1 MPKFIINPMF
11 SKKIIIAFC
20 CFFSLALFAQESK
33 IISLNGDWS
42 FKIDPEYQGES
53 LGFEK
58 QNFDASNWEK
68 MEVPGNWNLHNQ
80 YSEYSGDAWY
90 TRTFAVAE
98 NQKDKLFRL
107 VFESVF
113 NDSKVWINGKFIGE
127 NHLGFMPF
135 QFDISKYILN
145 NQENRITVL
154 VNNMFKKGAMWS
166 WGGIRRPVHIEITT
180 PTRIDYQHI
189 TAVPDLKNGTARIDV
204 KIAST
209 NTSATEKA
217 ISYSI
222 YLKKNGKIVAQKT
235 AKATIPANTLEFTT
249 FATFQLEKPNVTL
262 WHYDFPVLYESS
274 VSMNELNKPTQTL
287 SNKFGIRKI
296 EVIGNQILLN
306 GESIRAVG
314 FNVLAEDRVT
324 GTTLPFEK
332 IKADVDM
339 MKSCGVVMTR
349 LAHVTLPEEY
359 LDYLDEKGILIFSE
373 VGLWGKDRWVDP
385 EHPMPKEWLK
395 RIVKKE
401 YNHPSIM
408 GWSIGNEIGSPKNNP
423 KAHEYIKG
431 AIAMA
436 KELDPNRLA
445 VYASNT
451 AQSQADDAGVYGD
464 LLLLNLYG
472 GFSGVDKAWNL
483 HKKPIFVSEFGQTL
497 NSDDPNLGIIN
508 IKKMMDDMRNKE
520 YCLGL
525 SLWTLNDYRSKYN
538 AEPPTAAS
546 WTTPPSQNRTWG
558 IVSTLGKPKRS
569 FVTTQREYAPVKG
582 FSLSDINSDKGSA
595 KLTVMPRTKLDIP
608 ANILRGFKV
617 QWSVLDTNF
626 KAIKSGEKALKTIY
640 PGDSEFSFYIKNS
653 LSKSKGIKVELVDPQ
668 GYVVL
673 DETYPFDVPTQPKI
687 KHTNVAIDGVRFI
700 FDKVAGAD
708 EYAVQYQYKDS
719 IYTTKKT
726 INNFVEI
733 EDKKVKQGENWKY
746 KLIAYNKV
754 GASAPSEEVIFA
766 RNELDFP
773 PIIWDAVRN
782 KTNIFIG
789 FEVLPKDDM
798 YEIEYGF
805 KPLEF
810 NKKLAFKNQGVVRL
824 SNIPEENP
832 VYFRMRIR
840 KQTGFTSEWTHDI
853 KVE

>member
-1 MPKFIINPMF
+1 MH
-11 SKKIIIAFC
+11 SKNIIIAIC
-20 CFFSLALFAQESK
+20 CFFSFALFAQDATK
-33 IISLNGDWS
+33 LSLDGNWS

-58 QNFDASNWEK
+58 QNFDASNWDK
-68 MEVPGNWNLHNQ
+68 MEVPGNWNLHNL

-90 TRTFAVAE
+90 IRTFKVDE

-113 NDSKVWINGKFIGE
+113 NDCKVWVNGKFIGE

-135 QFDISKYILN
+135 QFDISKYIIN

-166 WGGIRRPVHIEITT
+166 WGGIRRPVYIEITN

-189 TAVPDLKNGTARIDV
+189 TALPDLKKGTADV
-204 KIAST
+204 QIKIAAT
-209 NTSATEKA
+209 NSSAAEKA
-217 ISYSI
+217 ISYTLF
-222 YLKKNGKIVAQKT
+222 LKKNGKIIAQKT
-235 AKATIPANTLEFTT
+235 EKATLPANTLEFTT
-249 FATFQLEKPNVTL
+249 STSFVLPKTNVTL

-274 VSMNELNKPTQTL
+274 VVLNDGGQAVQTI

-296 EVIGNQILLN
+296 EVVGNQVLLN

-314 FNVLAEDRVT
+314 FNVLAEDRIT
-324 GTTLPFEK
+324 GTTLPFDK

-349 LAHVTLPEEY
+349 LAHVTLPEAY

-385 EHPMPKEWLK
+385 DHPMPKEWLK

-401 YNHPSIM
+401 YNHPSII

-436 KELDPNRLA
+436 KQLDPNRLA

-472 GFSGVDKAWNL
+472 GFSGVDKAWNF
-483 HKKPIFVSEFGQTL
+483 HKMPIFVSEFGQQL
-497 NSDDPNLGIIN
+497 NSDNPNLGVVN

-520 YCLGL
+520 YVLGL

-538 AEPPTAAS
+538 AEPPTAAT

-558 IVSTLGKPKRS
+558 IVTTMGKPKRS
-569 FVTTQREYAPVKG
+569 FVTTQKEYAPVKG
-582 FSLSDINSDKGSA
+582 IALSEINKDKGTA
-595 KLTVMPRTKLDIP
+595 KITITPRAKLDIP
-608 ANILRGFKV
+608 ANILRGFKI
-617 QWSVLDTNF
+617 QWSVLDANF
-626 KAIKSGEKALKTIY
+626 AASKSGEKVLKTIY
-640 PGDSEFSFYIKNS
+640 PGDVAFSFEIKNNFS
-653 LSKSKGIKVELVDPQ
+653 NSKGMKIEFIDPQ

-673 DETYPFDVPTQPKI
+673 DETYHFEVPNQPKI
-687 KHTNVAIDGVRFI
+687 KHTNIANDGVRFI
-700 FDKVAGAD
+700 FDKVTGAD
-708 EYAVQYQYKDS
+708 EYAVQYKLKDS
-719 IYTTKKT
+719 VFTSKKT
-726 INNFVEI
+726 INPFVEI
-733 EDKKVKQGENWKY
+733 EDKKIKQDINWTY
-746 KLIAYNKV
+746 KLIAYNKA
-754 GASAPSEEVIFA
+754 GASAPSEEVIVS
-766 RNELDFP
+766 RNELDLP

-805 KPLEF
+805 KPLEYT
-810 NKKLAFKNQGVVRL
+810 KKLAFKNQGVVRL
-824 SNIPEENP
+824 SNIPFESP

-840 KQTGFTSEWTHDI
+840 KQTGFTSEWTHEI
-853 KVE
+853 KVQ

>member
-1 MPKFIINPMF
+1 MF
-11 SKKIIIAFC
+11 TKKITVFIC

-33 IISLNGDWS
+33 TISLNGDWS
-42 FKIDPEYQGES
+42 FKIDPEYVGIAS
-53 LGFEK
+53 GFDK
-58 QNFDASNWEK
+58 LDVNTSCWEK

-90 TRTFAVAE
+90 TRTFKVDNSQK
-98 NQKDKLFRL
+98 NQLVRL
-107 VFESVF
+107 VFESVY
-113 NDSKVWINGKFIGE
+113 NDCKVWVNGKLVGE
-127 NHLGFMPF
+127 NHLGYLPF
-135 QFDISKYILN
+135 EFDISKLIDFSN
-145 NQENRITVL
+145 ENRITVL
-154 VNNMFKKGAMWS
+154 VNNMFKKGAMWT
-166 WGGIRRPVHIEITT
+166 WGGIRQPVHLEFTSPI
-180 PTRIDYQHI
+180 RIDYQHI
-189 TAVPDLKNGTARIDV
+189 TAVPDLKKGTAEVKV
-204 KIAST
+204 KIAVT
-209 NTSATEKA
+209 NTTASEKTIA
-217 ISYSI
+217 YTIS
-222 YLKKNGKIVAQKT
+222 LKKNGKIIALKT
-235 AKATIPANTLEFTT
+235 EKATIPANTLEFTT
-249 FATFQLEKPNVTL
+249 FATFQLAKPNVSL

-274 VSMNELNKPTQTL
+274 VSLNDGNQTAQTI

-296 EVIGNQILLN
+296 EVVGNQILLN

-349 LAHVTLPEEY
+349 LAHVTLPEAY

-385 EHPMPKEWLK
+385 DHPMPKEWLK

-401 YNHPSIM
+401 YNHPSII

-436 KELDPNRLA
+436 KQLDPNRLA

-472 GFSGVDKAWNL
+472 GFSGVDKAWNF

-497 NSDDPNLGIIN
+497 NSDDPNLGIVN

-558 IVSTLGKPKRS
+558 IVSTLGKTKRS
-569 FVTTQREYAPVKG
+569 FVTTQKEYAPVKG
-582 FSLSDINSDKGSA
+582 IALSEINATSGTA
-595 KLTVMPRTKLDIP
+595 KVTIIPRAKLDIP
-608 ANILRGFKV
+608 ANVLRGFKI
-617 QWSVLDTNF
+617 QWSVLDANF
-626 KAIKSGEKALKTIY
+626 QPTKSGEKTLKTIY
-640 PGDSEFSFYIKNS
+640 PGEDEFSFGIKNN
-653 LSKSKGIKVELVDPQ
+653 LSKAKGIKIELVDPQ

-673 DETYPFDVPTQPKI
+673 DEMYSFEVPNQPKI

-700 FDKVAGAD
+700 FDPVAGAD
-708 EYAVQYQYKDS
+708 EYAVQYQLKDS
-719 IYTTKKT
+719 IFTSKKT
-726 INNFVEI
+726 INHFVEI

-746 KLIAYNKV
+746 KLLAYNKL
-754 GASAPSEEVIFA
+754 GESKASDEVIVA
-766 RNELDFP
+766 RNELDLP

-805 KPLEF
+805 KPLYYT
-810 NKKLAFKNQGVVRL
+810 KKIAFKNQGVVRL
-824 SNIPEENP
+824 SNIPLETP

-840 KQTGFTSEWTHDI
+840 KQTGFESEWSHEI

>member
-1 MPKFIINPMF
+1 MY
-11 SKKIIIAFC
+11 SKKIIIAVC

-33 IISLNGDWS
+33 IISLNGDWA
-42 FKIDPEYQGES
+42 FKIDPEYQGQT
-53 LGFEK
+53 LGFDK
-58 QNFDASNWEK
+58 KDVDASCWDK

-90 TRTFAVAE
+90 TRTFKMDSSQK
-98 NQKDKLFRL
+98 NQLVRL
-107 VFESVF
+107 VFQSVY
-113 NDSKVWINGKFIGE
+113 NDCKVWVNGKFIGE
-127 NHLGFMPF
+127 NHLGFLPF
-135 QFDISKYILN
+135 EFDISKHIDY

-154 VNNMFKKGAMWS
+154 SNNMFKKGAMWS
-166 WGGIRRPVHIEITT
+166 WGGIRQPVWLEITT
-180 PTRIDYQHI
+180 PVRIDYQHI
-189 TAVPDLKNGTARIDV
+189 TAIPDLTKGTANVQI
-204 KIAST
+204 KIAAS
-209 NTSATEKA
+209 NTTAVEKSV
-217 ISYSI
+217 SYTV
-222 YLKKNGKIVAQKT
+222 YLKKEGKIIAQKT
-235 AKATIPANTLEFTT
+235 EKVTLPANSSEFTT
-249 FATFQLEKPNVTL
+249 SASFQLPKSNVTL
-262 WHYDFPVLYESS
+262 WHYDFPVLYEA
-274 VSMNELNKPTQTL
+274 VIALNNGTQTTQTI

-296 EVIGNQILLN
+296 EVVGNKVLLN

-332 IKADVDM
+332 IKADVDR
-339 MKSCGVVMTR
+339 MKNCGVVMTR
-349 LAHVTLPEEY
+349 LAHVTLPEAY

-385 EHPMPKEWLK
+385 DHPMPKEWLK
-395 RIVKKE
+395 RIIKKE
-401 YNHPSIM
+401 YNHPSII

-423 KAHEYIKG
+423 KAHQYIKG
-431 AIAMA
+431 AIEMA

-451 AQSQADDAGVYGD
+451 AQSQEDDAAVYGD

-472 GFSGVDKAWNL
+472 GFSGVDKAWNF

-497 NSDDPNLGIIN
+497 NSDDPNLGIVN

-520 YCLGL
+520 YVLGL

-558 IVSTLGKPKRS
+558 IVTTLGKPKRS
-569 FVTTQREYAPVKG
+569 FVTTQKEYAPVKG
-582 FSLSDINSDKGSA
+582 IALSEINTEKGTA
-595 KLTVMPRTKLDIP
+595 KITIIPRAKLDIP

-617 QWSVLDTNF
+617 QWNVFDSNF
-626 KAIKSGEKALKTIY
+626 KATKSGEKILKTIY
-640 PGDSEFSFYIKNS
+640 PGDSEFSLTIKNE
-653 LSKSKGIKVELVDPQ
+653 LSKSKGIKIEFVDPQ

-673 DETYPFDVPTQPKI
+673 DEMYYFTVPDQPKI
-687 KHTNVAIDGVRFI
+687 KHINVANDGVRII
-700 FDKVAGAD
+700 FDKVPGAD
-708 EYAVQYQYKDS
+708 EYAVQYQLKDS
-719 IYTTKKT
+719 IYITNKT

-733 EDKKVKQGENWKY
+733 EDKKVKQGVNWTY
-746 KLIAYNKV
+746 KLIAYNTA
-754 GASAPSEEVIFA
+754 GASVPSNEVVVA
-766 RNELDFP
+766 RNELDLP

-805 KPLEF
+805 KPLDYS
-810 NKKLAFKNQGVVRL
+810 KKLAFKNQGVVRL
-824 SNIPEENP
+824 SNIPIETP

-840 KQTGFTSEWTHDI
+840 KQTGFESEWTHEI

>member
-1 MPKFIINPMF
+1 MYP
-11 SKKIIIAFC
+11 KKIIIAIC
-20 CFFSLALFAQESK
+20 CFFNIALFAQETK
-33 IISLNGDWS
+33 TISLNGDWA
-42 FKIDPEYQGES
+42 FKIDPEYQGQT
-53 LGFEK
+53 LGFDK
-58 QNFDASNWEK
+58 KDVDASCWDK
-68 MEVPGNWNLHNQ
+68 MEVPGNWNLHNL

-90 TRTFAVAE
+90 TRTFKME
-98 NQKDKLFRL
+98 SSQKNQLVRL
-107 VFESVF
+107 VFQSVY
-113 NDSKVWINGKFIGE
+113 NDCKVWVNGKLIGE
-127 NHLGFMPF
+127 NHLGFLPF
-135 QFDISKYILN
+135 EFDISKYIDYN
-145 NQENRITVL
+145 HENRITVL

-166 WGGIRRPVHIEITT
+166 WGGIRQPVWLEITT
-180 PTRIDYQHI
+180 PVRIDYQHI
-189 TAVPDLKNGTARIDV
+189 TAIPDLKKGTANVQI
-204 KIAST
+204 KIAAS
-209 NTSATEKA
+209 NTTA
-217 ISYSI
+217 IKKSVSYTI
-222 YLKKNGKIVAQKT
+222 YLKKEGKIVAQKT
-235 AKATIPANTLEFTT
+235 ENATIPANTLEFMISTS
-249 FATFQLEKPNVTL
+249 FVLPKSNVTL

-274 VSMNELNKPTQTL
+274 VSLNDENQTTQTI
-287 SNKFGIRKI
+287 SNRFGIRKI
-296 EVIGNQILLN
+296 EVVGTKILLN

-314 FNVLAEDRVT
+314 FNVLAEDRIT

-349 LAHVTLPEEY
+349 LAHVTLPEAY

-395 RIVKKE
+395 RIIKKE
-401 YNHPSIM
+401 YNHPSVI
-408 GWSIGNEIGSPKNNP
+408 GWSVGNEIGSVNNNP
-423 KAHEYIKG
+423 KNREYIKG
-431 AIAMA
+431 AIEMA

-451 AQSQADDAGVYGD
+451 AQSQQDDAAVHGD
-464 LLLLNLYG
+464 LILLNLYG
-472 GFSGVDKAWNL
+472 GFNGVNKAWDF

-497 NSDDPNLGIIN
+497 NSDDPNLSIIN

-520 YCLGL
+520 YVLGL

-558 IVSTLGKPKRS
+558 IVTTLGKPKRS
-569 FVTTQREYAPVKG
+569 FAATQKEYAPVKG
-582 FSLSDINSDKGSA
+582 IALSEINKEKGTA
-595 KLTVMPRTKLDIP
+595 KFTITPRAKLDIP

-617 QWSVLDTNF
+617 QWSVFDSNF
-626 KAIKSGEKALKTIY
+626 KATKSGEKGLKTIY
-640 PGDSEFSFYIKNS
+640 PGDSEFSLTIKND
-653 LSKSKGIKVELVDPQ
+653 LSKSKGIKIELVDPQ
-668 GYVVL
+668 GYIVL
-673 DETYPFDVPTQPKI
+673 DEMYHFEVPNQPTI
-687 KHTNVAIDGVRFI
+687 KHINVANDGVRFI
-700 FDKVAGAD
+700 FDKVPGAD
-708 EYAVQYQYKDS
+708 EYAVQYQLKDS
-719 IYTTKKT
+719 IYTSKKT
-726 INNFVEI
+726 INTFVEI

-754 GASAPSEEVIFA
+754 GASAPSDEVVVA
-766 RNELDFP
+766 RNELDLP

-805 KPLEF
+805 KPSAYT
-810 NKKLAFKNQGVVRL
+810 KKLAFKNQGVVRL
-824 SNIPEENP
+824 SNIPLETP

-840 KQTGFTSEWTHDI
+840 KQTGFESEWTHEI

>member
-1 MPKFIINPMF
+1 MY
-11 SKKIIIAFC
+11 SKKIIIAIC
-20 CFFSLALFAQESK
+20 CFFSLALFAQDATK
-33 IISLNGDWS
+33 LSLDGNWS

-58 QNFDASNWEK
+58 QNFDASNWDK
-68 MEVPGNWNLHNQ
+68 MEVPGNWNLHNL

-90 TRTFAVAE
+90 TRTFKVDE

-113 NDSKVWINGKFIGE
+113 NDCKVWVNGKFIGE

-166 WGGIRRPVHIEITT
+166 WGGIRRPVHIEVTA

-189 TAVPDLKNGTARIDV
+189 TATPDLKKGTANVEI
-204 KIAST
+204 KIAAT
-209 NTSATEKA
+209 NTSAVEKA
-217 ISYSI
+217 ISYTLF
-222 YLKKNGKIVAQKT
+222 LKKNGKIIAQKT
-235 AKATIPANTLEFTT
+235 EKATLPANTLEFTT
-249 FATFQLEKPNVTL
+249 STSFALPKSNVTL

-274 VSMNELNKPTQTL
+274 VVLNDGGQAVQTI

-296 EVIGNQILLN
+296 EVVGNQVLLN

-314 FNVLAEDRVT
+314 FNVLAEDRIT
-324 GTTLPFEK
+324 GTTLPIER
-332 IKADVDM
+332 IKAEVDM

-349 LAHVTLPEEY
+349 LAHVTLPEAY

-385 EHPMPKEWLK
+385 DHPMPKEWLQ
-395 RIVKKE
+395 RIIKKE
-401 YNHPSIM
+401 YNHPSII
-408 GWSIGNEIGSPKNNP
+408 GWSVGNEIGSPKINP
-423 KAHEYIKG
+423 KTHEYIKG
-431 AIAMA
+431 AIEMA
-436 KELDPNRLA
+436 KKLDPNRLA

-472 GFSGVDKAWNL
+472 GFSGVDKAYNF
-483 HKKPIFVSEFGQTL
+483 HKMPIFVSEFGQTL
-497 NSDDPNLGIIN
+497 NSDDPNLGIVN

-520 YCLGL
+520 YVLGL

-538 AEPPTAAS
+538 SEPPSAAS

-558 IVSTLGKPKRS
+558 VVTTMGKLKRS
-569 FVTTQREYAPVKG
+569 FATTQKEYAPVKG
-582 FSLSDINSDKGSA
+582 IALSDINKETGTA
-595 KLTVMPRTKLDIP
+595 KLTIIPRAKLDIP

-617 QWSVLDTNF
+617 QWSILDANF
-626 KAIKSGEKALKTIY
+626 SATKSGEKVLKTIY
-640 PGDSEFSFYIKNS
+640 PGDSEFSFEIKNK
-653 LSKSKGIKVELVDPQ
+653 LSKSKGIKIEFVDPQ

-673 DETYPFDVPTQPKI
+673 DETYHFTVPDQPKI
-687 KHTNVAIDGVRFI
+687 KHTNIANDGVRFI
-700 FDKVAGAD
+700 FDRVAGAD
-708 EYAVQYQYKDS
+708 EYAVQYQLKDS
-719 IYTTKKT
+719 VYTSKKT

-733 EDKKVKQGENWKY
+733 EDKKVKQDINWTY
-746 KLIAYNKV
+746 KLIAYNKA
-754 GASAPSEEVIFA
+754 GASIASDAVVLA
-766 RNELDFP
+766 KNELDLP

-805 KPLEF
+805 KPLDYT
-810 NKKLAFKNQGVVRL
+810 KKLAFKNQGVVRL
-824 SNIPEENP
+824 SNIPVESP

-840 KQTGFTSEWTHDI
+840 KQTGFTSEWTHEI

>member
-1 MPKFIINPMF
+1 MN
-11 SKKIIIAFC
+11 SKKIIIAIC
-20 CFFSLALFAQESK
+20 CFFSFTLFAQESK
-33 IISLNGDWS
+33 VISLNGDWS

-58 QNFDASNWEK
+58 QNLDATHWDK
-68 MEVPGNWNLHNQ
+68 MEVPGNWNLHNL

-90 TRTFAVAE
+90 TRTFKVDE

-113 NDSKVWINGKFIGE
+113 NDCKVWVNGKFIGE

-135 QFDISKYILN
+135 QFDISKIVDYKK
-145 NQENRITVL
+145 ENRITVL

-166 WGGIRRPVHIEITT
+166 WGGIRRPVQIEITT

-189 TAVPDLKNGTARIDV
+189 TAIPDLKKGTANVEI
-204 KIAST
+204 KIAAT
-209 NTSATEKA
+209 NTTAIEKAISCTVFIKRNGKVIAQKTEKA
-217 ISYSI
+217 I
-222 YLKKNGKIVAQKT
+222 L
-235 AKATIPANTLEFTT
+235 PANSSEFTT
-249 FATFQLEKPNVTL
+249 STSFALPKSNVTL
-262 WHYDFPVLYESS
+262 WHYDFPVLYESTI
-274 VSMNELNKPTQTL
+274 VLNEGNQTI

-296 EVIGNQILLN
+296 EVVGNQVLLN

-314 FNVLAEDRVT
+314 FNVLAEDRIT

-385 EHPMPKEWLK
+385 EHPMPKEWLQ
-395 RIVKKE
+395 RIIKKE
-401 YNHPSIM
+401 YNHPSII
-408 GWSIGNEIGSPKNNP
+408 GWSVGNEIGSPKNNP

-431 AIAMA
+431 AIEMS
-436 KELDPNRLA
+436 KKLDPNRLA

-451 AQSQADDAGVYGD
+451 AQSQADDAGAYGD

-472 GFSGVDKAWNL
+472 GFSGVDKAWNF
-483 HKKPIFVSEFGQTL
+483 HKKPIFVSEFGQQL
-497 NSDDPNLGIIN
+497 NSDDPNLGVVN

-520 YCLGL
+520 YVMGL

-538 AEPPTAAS
+538 AEPPTAAT

-558 IVSTLGKPKRS
+558 VVTTMGKPKRS
-569 FVTTQREYAPVKG
+569 FVTTQKEYAPVKG
-582 FSLSDINSDKGSA
+582 IALSDINKETGTA
-595 KLTVMPRTKLDIP
+595 KFTIIPRAKLDIP
-608 ANILRGFKV
+608 ANVLRGFKV
-617 QWSVLDTNF
+617 QWSVLDSNF
-626 KAIKSGEKALKTIY
+626 KATKSGEKVFKTIY
-640 PGDSEFSFYIKNS
+640 PGDAAISFEIKNN
-653 LSKSKGIKVELVDPQ
+653 LSNSKGIKIEFVDPQ

-673 DETYPFDVPTQPKI
+673 DETYPFEVPNQPKI

-708 EYAVQYQYKDS
+708 EYAVQYHLKDS
-719 IYTTKKT
+719 VYTSKKT
-726 INNFVEI
+726 INDFVEI
-733 EDKKVKQGENWKY
+733 EDKKVKQDVNWTY
-746 KLIAYNKV
+746 KLIAYNKA
-754 GASAPSEEVIFA
+754 GASIASDAVTVA
-766 RNELDFP
+766 RNELDLP
-773 PIIWDAVRN
+773 PVIWDAVRN

-805 KPLEF
+805 KPLEY

-824 SNIPEENP
+824 SNIPLETP

-840 KQTGFTSEWTHDI
+840 KQTGFTSEWTHEI

>member
-1 MPKFIINPMF
+1 MY
-11 SKKIIIAFC
+11 SKKILLAIC
-20 CFFSLALFAQESK
+20 CFFSIALFAQESK

-42 FKIDPEYQGES
+42 FKIDPEYQGQA
-53 LGFEK
+53 LGLEK
-58 QNFDASNWEK
+58 KDIDVSCWDK

-90 TRTFAVAE
+90 TRTFKIDSSQK
-98 NQKDKLFRL
+98 NQLVRL
-107 VFESVF
+107 VFQSVY
-113 NDSKVWINGKFIGE
+113 NDCKVWVNGKLVGE
-127 NHLGFMPF
+127 NHLGYLPF
-135 QFDISKYILN
+135 EFDISKLIDYTN
-145 NQENRITVL
+145 ENRITVL
-154 VNNMFKKGAMWS
+154 VNNLFKKGAMWT
-166 WGGIRRPVHIEITT
+166 WGGIRQPVHLEITS
-180 PTRIDYQHI
+180 PIRIDYQHI
-189 TAVPDLKNGTARIDV
+189 TALPDLKNGTATV
-204 KIAST
+204 KIKLATS
-209 NTSATEKA
+209 NTTATEKA
-217 ISYSI
+217 ISYTVF
-222 YLKKNGKIVAQKT
+222 LKKNGKIIAQK
-235 AKATIPANTLEFTT
+235 KENATIPANTSEFTT
-249 FATFQLEKPNVTL
+249 SSSFQLPKSSVTL
-262 WHYDFPVLYESS
+262 WHYDFPVLYEST
-274 VSMNELNKPTQTL
+274 VSLNDGNQSSQIL

-296 EVIGNQILLN
+296 EVVGTKILLN

-314 FNVLAEDRVT
+314 FNVLAEDRIT

-349 LAHVTLPEEY
+349 LAHVTLPEAY

-385 EHPMPKEWLK
+385 DHPMPKEWLK

-401 YNHPSIM
+401 YNHPSII

-423 KAHEYIKG
+423 KAHQYIKG
-431 AIAMA
+431 AIEMA

-451 AQSQADDAGVYGD
+451 AQSQADDAAVYGD

-472 GFSGVDKAWNL
+472 GFSGVDKAWNF

-497 NSDDPNLGIIN
+497 NSDDPNLGIVN
-508 IKKMMDDMRNKE
+508 IKKMMDDMRNKD
-520 YCLGL
+520 YVLGL

-558 IVSTLGKPKRS
+558 VVTTLGKPKRS
-569 FVTTQREYAPVKG
+569 FVDTQKEYAPVK
-582 FSLSDINSDKGSA
+582 DITISEISKENGTA
-595 KLTVMPRTKLDIP
+595 KITIIPRTKLDIP
-608 ANILRGFKV
+608 ANIVRGFKV
-617 QWSVLDTNF
+617 QWSVLDANF
-626 KAIKSGEKALKTIY
+626 EAIKSGEKVLKTIY
-640 PGDSEFSFYIKNS
+640 PGDVEFSFTIKNN
-653 LSKSKGIKVELVDPQ
+653 LSKSKGIKIELVDPQ

-673 DETYPFDVPTQPKI
+673 NKTQHFVAPDQPVI
-687 KHTNVAIDGVRFI
+687 KHINIANDGVRFI
-700 FDKVAGAD
+700 FEKVPGTE
-708 EYAVQYQYKDS
+708 EYAVQYQLKDS
-719 IYTTKKT
+719 IYTSKKT

-754 GASAPSEEVIFA
+754 GASVPSDEVVVA
-766 RNELDFP
+766 RNELDLP
-773 PIIWDAVRN
+773 PVIWDAIRN

-805 KPLEF
+805 KPLEYT
-810 NKKLAFKNQGVVRL
+810 KKLAFKNQGVVRL
-824 SNIPEENP
+824 SNIPIETP

-840 KQTGFTSEWTHDI
+840 KQTGFESEWTHEI

>member
-1 MPKFIINPMF
+1 MF
-11 SKKIIIAFC
+11 LKKLTLLFC

-33 IISLNGDWS
+33 TISLNGDWS

-58 QNFDASNWEK
+58 QNFDASHWDK
-68 MEVPGNWNLHNQ
+68 MEVPGNWNLHNL

-90 TRTFAVAE
+90 TRTFKVDE

-113 NDSKVWINGKFIGE
+113 NDCKVWVNGKFIGE

-135 QFDISKYILN
+135 QFDISKIIDYKK
-145 NQENRITVL
+145 ENRITVL

-166 WGGIRRPVHIEITT
+166 WGGIRRPVSIEITN

-189 TAVPDLKNGTARIDV
+189 TALPDFKKGTADV
-204 KIAST
+204 QIKIASS
-209 NTSATEKA
+209 NTSSTPKA
-217 ISYSI
+217 ISYTVFI
-222 YLKKNGKIVAQKT
+222 KKNGKIIAQKT
-235 AKATIPANTLEFTT
+235 ENASIPANTLEFTT
-249 FATFQLEKPNVTL
+249 STSFVLPKSNVTL

-274 VSMNELNKPTQTL
+274 VVINDGNKTTQTI

-296 EVIGNQILLN
+296 EVIGNKILLN

-314 FNVLAEDRVT
+314 FNVLAEDRVS

-385 EHPMPKEWLK
+385 EHPMPKEWLQ

-401 YNHPSIM
+401 YNHPSII
-408 GWSIGNEIGSPKNNP
+408 GWSVGNEIGSPKNNP

-431 AIAMA
+431 AIEMA
-436 KELDPNRLA
+436 KQLDPNRLA

-472 GFSGVDKAWNL
+472 GFSGVDKAWNF

-497 NSDDPNLGIIN
+497 NSDDPNLGVVN

-569 FVTTQREYAPVKG
+569 FVTTQKEYAPVKEI
-582 FSLSDINSDKGSA
+582 SLSDINKEKGTA
-595 KLTVMPRTKLDIP
+595 KFTITPRAKLDIP
-608 ANILRGFKV
+608 ANILKGFKV
-617 QWSVLDTNF
+617 QWSVLDANF
-626 KAIKSGEKALKTIY
+626 VVSKSGEKVLKTIN
-640 PGDSEFSFYIKNS
+640 PGDAAFSFDIKNN
-653 LSKSKGIKVELVDPQ
+653 LSNAKGLKIELVDPQ

-673 DETYPFDVPTQPKI
+673 DETYPFEAPSQPKI
-687 KHTNVAIDGVRFI
+687 KHTNVAIDGVRLL

-708 EYAVQYQYKDS
+708 EYAVQYKLKDS
-719 IYTTKKT
+719 VFTSKKT
-726 INNFVEI
+726 INTFVEI

-746 KLIAYNKV
+746 KLIAYNKI
-754 GASAPSEEVIFA
+754 GESIASDEVVVA
-766 RNELDFP
+766 RNELDLP

-805 KPLEF
+805 KPQEYT
-810 NKKLAFKNQGVVRL
+810 KKLAFKNQGVVRL
-824 SNIPEENP
+824 SNIPEGNP
-832 VYFRMRIR
+832 VFFKMRIR
-840 KQTGFTSEWTHDI
+840 KQTGFTSEWTHEI

>member
-1 MPKFIINPMF
+1 MY
-11 SKKIIIAFC
+11 SKKIIIAIC
-20 CFFSLALFAQESK
+20 CFFSFALFAQEAR
-33 IISLNGDWS
+33 IISLNGDWA

-58 QNFDASNWEK
+58 QDFDASHWDK
-68 MEVPGNWNLHNQ
+68 MEVPGNWNLHNL

-90 TRTFAVAE
+90 TRTFKAE
-98 NQKDKLFRL
+98 NAQKNQLVRL
-107 VFESVF
+107 VFQSVF
-113 NDSKVWINGKFIGE
+113 NDCKVWVNGKLIGE
-127 NHLGFMPF
+127 NHLGFLPF
-135 QFDISKYILN
+135 EFDISKHINY

-154 VNNMFKKGAMWS
+154 VNNLFKKGAMWS
-166 WGGIRRPVHIEITT
+166 WGGIRLPVWLEITE
-180 PTRIDYQHI
+180 PIRIDYQHI
-189 TAVPDLKNGTARIDV
+189 TAVPDLKKGTATVKV
-204 KIAST
+204 KIATS
-209 NTSATEKA
+209 NTTAVAKS
-217 ISYSI
+217 ISYTVQ
-222 YLKKNGKIVAQKT
+222 LKKEGKIVAQK
-235 AKATIPANTLEFTT
+235 KENATIPANTSEFTT
-249 FATFQLEKPNVTL
+249 FSTFQLPKSNVTL

-274 VSMNELNKPTQTL
+274 ITLNDGNQTIQTI

-296 EVIGNQILLN
+296 EVLGTKILLN
-306 GESIRAVG
+306 GESIRPVG
-314 FNVLAEDRVT
+314 FNVLAEDRIT

-349 LAHVTLPEEY
+349 LAHVTLPEAY

-385 EHPMPKEWLK
+385 EHPMPKEWLQ
-395 RIVKKE
+395 RIIKKE
-401 YNHPSIM
+401 YNHPSII
-408 GWSIGNEIGSPKNNP
+408 GWSVGNEIGAVNNNP
-423 KAHEYIKG
+423 KNREYIKG
-431 AIAMA
+431 AVEMA

-451 AQSQADDAGVYGD
+451 AQSQQDDAIKYCD
-464 LLLLNLYG
+464 LALLNLYG

-483 HKKPIFVSEFGQTL
+483 HKMPIFVSEFGQQL
-497 NSDDPNLGIIN
+497 NSDDPNLGVVN

-520 YCLGL
+520 YVLGL

-538 AEPPTAAS
+538 AEPPTAAT

-558 IVSTLGKPKRS
+558 IVTTMGKPKRS
-569 FVTTQREYAPVKG
+569 FVDTQKEYAPVKG
-582 FSLSDINSDKGSA
+582 ISLSDINKENGTA
-595 KLTVMPRTKLDIP
+595 KINITPRAKLDIP

-617 QWSVLDTNF
+617 QWSVLDANF
-626 KAIKSGEKALKTIY
+626 VATKSGEKVLKTIY
-640 PGDSEFSFYIKNS
+640 PGDSEFSFDIKNN
-653 LSKSKGIKVELVDPQ
+653 LSKSKGIKIEFVDPQ
-668 GYVVL
+668 GYIVL
-673 DETYPFDVPTQPKI
+673 DEMYYFATPNQPKI
-687 KHTNVAIDGVRFI
+687 KHTNVANDGVRFI

-708 EYAVQYQYKDS
+708 EYAVQYQLKDS

-726 INNFVEI
+726 INNFVEV
-733 EDKKVKQGENWKY
+733 EDKKVKQGVNWTY
-746 KLIAYNKV
+746 KLIAYNKE
-754 GASAPSEEVIFA
+754 GASSPSEEVIVA
-766 RNELDFP
+766 KNELDLP

-805 KPLEF
+805 KPIDYT
-810 NKKLAFKNQGVVRL
+810 KKLAFKNQGVVRL
-824 SNIPEENP
+824 SNIPPESP

-840 KQTGFTSEWTHDI
+840 KQTGFTSEWTHEI

>member
-1 MPKFIINPMF
+1 MD
-11 SKKIIIAFC
+11 
-20 CFFSLALFAQESK
+20 ESQK
-33 IISLNGDWS
+33 
-42 FKIDPEYQGES
+42 
-53 LGFEK
+53 
-58 QNFDASNWEK
+58 
-68 MEVPGNWNLHNQ
+68 NQ
-80 YSEYSGDAWY
+80 
-90 TRTFAVAE
+90 
-98 NQKDKLFRL
+98 LFRL

-113 NDSKVWINGKFIGE
+113 NDCKVWINGKFVGE

-135 QFDISKYILN
+135 QFDISKYIIN

-166 WGGIRRPVHIEITT
+166 WGGIRRPVSIEITN

-189 TAVPDLKNGTARIDV
+189 TAIPDLKKGTADV
-204 KIAST
+204 QIKIAAT
-209 NTSATEKA
+209 NKSAVEKT
-217 ISYSI
+217 ISYTVF
-222 YLKKNGKIVAQKT
+222 LKKNGKIVAQKLVND
-235 AKATIPANTLEFTT
+235 TIPANTLEFTT
-249 FATFQLEKPNVTL
+249 STSFQLPKSNVTL
-262 WHYDFPVLYESS
+262 WHYDFPVLYEA
-274 VSMNELNKPTQTL
+274 VIALNDGNQTIQTI

-296 EVIGNQILLN
+296 EVVGNQVLLN

-332 IKADVDM
+332 IKADVDR

-349 LAHVTLPEEY
+349 LAHVTLPEAY

-385 EHPMPKEWLK
+385 EHPMPKEWLQ
-395 RIVKKE
+395 RIIKKE
-401 YNHPSIM
+401 YNHPSVI
-408 GWSIGNEIGSPKNNP
+408 GWSVGNEIGSPKNNP
-423 KAHEYIKG
+423 KNREYIKG

-451 AQSQADDAGVYGD
+451 AQSQADDAAVYGD

-472 GFSGVDKAWNL
+472 GFSGVDKAWNF

-497 NSDDPNLGIIN
+497 NSDDPNLGIVN

-520 YCLGL
+520 YVLGL

-558 IVSTLGKPKRS
+558 IISTLGKPKRS
-569 FVTTQREYAPVKG
+569 FAATQKEYAPVK
-582 FSLSDINSDKGSA
+582 SIALSEINKEKGTA
-595 KLTVMPRTKLDIP
+595 KFTIIPRAKLDIP

-617 QWSVLDTNF
+617 QWSVFDSNF
-626 KAIKSGEKALKTIY
+626 KATKSGEKGLKTIY
-640 PGDSEFSFYIKNS
+640 PGDAAFSFDIKNN
-653 LSKSKGIKVELVDPQ
+653 LSKSKGMKIEFVDPQ

-673 DETYPFDVPTQPKI
+673 DETYHFEVPNQPTI
-687 KHTNVAIDGVRFI
+687 KHFNVANDGVRFI
-700 FDKVAGAD
+700 FDKVPGAD
-708 EYAVQYQYKDS
+708 EYAVQYQLKDS
-719 IYTTKKT
+719 IYTSKKT
-726 INNFVEI
+726 INTFVEI
-733 EDKKVKQGENWKY
+733 EDKKVKQDVNWTY
-746 KLIAYNKV
+746 KLIAYNTA
-754 GASAPSEEVIFA
+754 GASVPSDEVVVA
-766 RNELDFP
+766 RNELDLP

-805 KPLEF
+805 KPLEYT
-810 NKKLAFKNQGVVRL
+810 KKLAFKNQGVVRL
-824 SNIPEENP
+824 SNIPLETP

-840 KQTGFTSEWTHDI
+840 KQTGFTSEWTHEI

>member
-1 MPKFIINPMF
+1 MYSKNIIVL
-11 SKKIIIAFC
+11 IY
-20 CFFSLALFAQESK
+20 CFFSTVLFAQDATK
-33 IISLNGDWS
+33 LSLDGDWS
-42 FKIDPEYQGES
+42 FKIDPEYQGET

-58 QNFDASNWEK
+58 KDFDASHWDK
-68 MEVPGNWNLHNQ
+68 MEVPGNWNLHNL

-90 TRTFAVAE
+90 TRTFKVDE

-113 NDSKVWINGKFIGE
+113 NDCKVWINGKFIGE

-135 QFDISKYILN
+135 QFDISKYIIN

-166 WGGIRRPVHIEITT
+166 WGGIRQPVHIEITA
-180 PTRIDYQHI
+180 PIRIDYQHI
-189 TAVPDLKNGTARIDV
+189 TAIPDLKKGTANVDV
-204 KIAST
+204 KIVAT
-209 NTSATEKA
+209 NSSAAEKA
-217 ISYSI
+217 ISYTI
-222 YLKKNGKIVAQKT
+222 YIKKNGKIIAQK
-235 AKATIPANTLEFTT
+235 KENATIPANTLEFTT
-249 FATFQLEKPNVTL
+249 SSSFQLPKSNVTL
-262 WHYDFPVLYESS
+262 WHYDFPVLYEST
-274 VSMNELNKPTQTL
+274 VSLNDGNQSSQIL

-296 EVIGNQILLN
+296 EVVGNKVLLN

-314 FNVLAEDRVT
+314 FNVLAEDRIT

-349 LAHVTLPEEY
+349 LAHVTLPEGY

-395 RIVKKE
+395 RIIKKE
-401 YNHPSIM
+401 YNHPSVI
-408 GWSIGNEIGSPKNNP
+408 GWSVGNEIGSPKNNP
-423 KAHEYIKG
+423 KANQYIKG
-431 AIAMA
+431 AIEMA

-451 AQSQADDAGVYGD
+451 AQSQADDAAVYGD

-472 GFSGVDKAWNL
+472 GFSGVDKAWNF

-497 NSDDPNLGIIN
+497 NSDDPNLGIVN

-520 YCLGL
+520 YVLGL

-538 AEPPTAAS
+538 SEPPAAAS

-558 IVSTLGKPKRS
+558 IVTTLGKPKSS
-569 FVTTQREYAPVKG
+569 FVTTQKEYAPVKEIT
-582 FSLSDINSDKGSA
+582 LSEINKDKGTA
-595 KLTVMPRTKLDIP
+595 KITIIPRAKLDIP

-617 QWSVLDTNF
+617 QWSVLDANF
-626 KAIKSGEKALKTIY
+626 KALKSGEKGLKTIY
-640 PGDSEFSFYIKNS
+640 PGDTAFSFDIKNN
-653 LSKSKGIKVELVDPQ
+653 LSKSKGMKIEFVDPQ

-673 DETYPFDVPTQPKI
+673 DETYHFEAPNQPTI
-687 KHTNVAIDGVRFI
+687 KHINVANDGVRFI
-700 FDKVAGAD
+700 FDKVPGAD
-708 EYAVQYQYKDS
+708 EYAVQYQLKDS
-719 IYTTKKT
+719 IFTSKKT
-726 INNFVEI
+726 INTFVEI

-754 GASAPSEEVIFA
+754 GESAPSDEVVVA
-766 RNELDFP
+766 RNELDLP
-773 PIIWDAVRN
+773 PVIWDAVRN

-805 KPLEF
+805 KPLEYT
-810 NKKLAFKNQGVVRL
+810 KKIAFKNQGVVRL
-824 SNIPEENP
+824 SNIPIETP

-840 KQTGFTSEWTHDI
+840 KQTGFTSEWTHEI

>member
-1 MPKFIINPMF
+1 MY
-11 SKKIIIAFC
+11 SKKIIIAIC
-20 CFFSLALFAQESK
+20 CFFSFALFAQDTTK
-33 IISLNGDWS
+33 LSLDGNWS
-42 FKIDPEYQGES
+42 FKIDPEYQGET

-58 QNFDASNWEK
+58 KEVDASHWDK
-68 MEVPGNWNLHNQ
+68 MEVPGNWNLHNL

-90 TRTFAVAE
+90 TRTFKVDE

-113 NDSKVWINGKFIGE
+113 NDCKVWINGKFIGE

-135 QFDISKYILN
+135 QFDISNYIIN

-166 WGGIRRPVHIEITT
+166 WGGIRRPVHIEVTNPI
-180 PTRIDYQHI
+180 RIDYQHI
-189 TAVPDLKNGTARIDV
+189 TALPDLKKGTADV
-204 KIAST
+204 QIKIAAT
-209 NTSATEKA
+209 NASAAEKA
-217 ISYSI
+217 ISYTI
-222 YLKKNGKIVAQKT
+222 YIKKNGKVITQKT
-235 AKATIPANTLEFTT
+235 QNATLPANSLEFTT
-249 FATFQLEKPNVTL
+249 SASFVLPKSNVTL
-262 WHYDFPVLYESS
+262 WHYDFPVLYEAS
-274 VSMNELNKPTQTL
+274 VVLNDEGQAVQTI

-296 EVIGNQILLN
+296 EVVGTKILLN
-306 GESIRAVG
+306 GESIRPVG
-314 FNVLAEDRVT
+314 FNVLAEDRIT

-349 LAHVTLPEEY
+349 LAHVTLPEAY

-385 EHPMPKEWLK
+385 DHPMPKEWLQ
-395 RIVKKE
+395 RIIKKE
-401 YNHPSIM
+401 YNHPCII

-423 KAHEYIKG
+423 KNREYIKG
-431 AIAMA
+431 AIEMS
-436 KELDPNRLA
+436 KNLDPNRLA

-451 AQSQADDAGVYGD
+451 AQSQQDDAGVYGD

-472 GFSGVDKAWNL
+472 GFSGVDKAWNF
-483 HKKPIFVSEFGQTL
+483 HKMPIFVSEFGQTL
-497 NSDDPNLGIIN
+497 NSDDPNLGVVN

-520 YCLGL
+520 YVLGL

-558 IVSTLGKPKRS
+558 IVTTMGKPKRS
-569 FVTTQREYAPVKG
+569 FLTTQKEYAPVKG
-582 FSLSDINSDKGSA
+582 IALSEINKEKGTA
-595 KLTVMPRTKLDIP
+595 KITIIPRAKLDIP

-626 KAIKSGEKALKTIY
+626 KTIKSGEKVLKTIY
-640 PGDSEFSFYIKNS
+640 PGDNELSFEIKNN
-653 LSKSKGIKVELVDPQ
+653 LSSSKGIKIEFVDPQ

-673 DETYPFDVPTQPKI
+673 EEVYHFAVPNQPII
-687 KHTNVAIDGVRFI
+687 KHTNIANDGVRFV
-700 FDKVAGAD
+700 FDKVPGAD
-708 EYAVQYQYKDS
+708 EYAVQYQLKDS
-719 IYTTKKT
+719 IYTSKKT

-733 EDKKVKQGENWKY
+733 EDNKIKQDVNWTY
-746 KLIAYNKV
+746 KLIAYNKA
-754 GASAPSEEVIFA
+754 GASLPSNVVVVA
-766 RNELDFP
+766 RNELDLP
-773 PIIWDAVRN
+773 PVIWDAVRN

-805 KPLEF
+805 KPLEY

-824 SNIPEENP
+824 STIPLETP

-840 KQTGFTSEWTHDI
+840 KQTGFTSEWTHEI

>member
-1 MPKFIINPMF
+1 MYI
-11 SKKIIIAFC
+11 KKIIVLIC
-20 CFFSLALFAQESK
+20 CVFSLSLFAQETK
-33 IISLNGDWS
+33 NISLNGDWF

-58 QNFDASNWEK
+58 KDFDASHWDK
-68 MEVPGNWNLHNQ
+68 MEVPGNWNLHNL

-90 TRTFAVAE
+90 TRTFKVE
-98 NQKDKLFRL
+98 ETQKNQLVRL
-107 VFESVF
+107 MFESVY
-113 NDSKVWINGKFIGE
+113 NDCKVWVNGKLIGE
-127 NHLGFMPF
+127 NHLGFLPF
-135 QFDISKYILN
+135 EFDLSKHIDY

-166 WGGIRRPVHIEITT
+166 WGGIRRPVSLEITS
-180 PTRIDYQHI
+180 PVRIDYQHI
-189 TAVPDLKNGTARIDV
+189 TAIPDLKKGIANVQI
-204 KIAST
+204 KIAGS
-209 NTSATEKA
+209 NTTSIQKS
-217 ISYSI
+217 ISYTVF
-222 YLKKNGKIVAQKT
+222 LKKDGKIVAQKQV
-235 AKATIPANTLEFTT
+235 KSTIPANTLEFTT
-249 FATFQLEKPNVTL
+249 STSFQLPKSNVTL

-274 VSMNELNKPTQTL
+274 VAINEGSKTIQSI

-296 EVIGNQILLN
+296 EVVDNKILLN

-314 FNVLAEDRVT
+314 FNVLAEDRIT

-349 LAHVTLPEEY
+349 LAHVTLPEGY

-385 EHPMPKEWLK
+385 DHPMPKEWLK
-395 RIVKKE
+395 RIIKKE
-401 YNHPSIM
+401 YNHPSVI

-423 KAHEYIKG
+423 KNREYIKG

-436 KELDPNRLA
+436 KQLDPNRLA

-451 AQSQADDAGVYGD
+451 AQSQADDAAVYGD

-472 GFSGVDKAWNL
+472 GFSGVDKAWNF
-483 HKKPIFVSEFGQTL
+483 HKMPIFVSEFGQTL
-497 NSDDPNLGIIN
+497 NSDDPNLGIVN

-520 YCLGL
+520 YVLGL

-558 IVSTLGKPKRS
+558 IVTTLGKPKRS
-569 FVTTQREYAPVKG
+569 FVTTQKEYAAVKQIA
-582 FSLSDINSDKGSA
+582 LSEINKDKGTA
-595 KLTVMPRTKLDIP
+595 TFNIIPRAKLDIP
-608 ANILRGFKV
+608 ANILRGFKI
-617 QWSVLDTNF
+617 QWSVLDANF
-626 KAIKSGEKALKTIY
+626 KATKSGERILKTIY
-640 PGDSEFSFYIKNS
+640 PGDSEFSFTIKNN
-653 LSKSKGIKVELVDPQ
+653 LLNSKGIKIELVDPQ

-673 DETYPFDVPTQPKI
+673 DEMYHFEVPNQPKI
-687 KHTNVAIDGVRFI
+687 KHINVANDGVRFI
-700 FDKVAGAD
+700 FDQVLGAD
-708 EYAVQYQYKDS
+708 EYAVRYQLKDS
-719 IYTTKKT
+719 IYFTNKT
-726 INNFVEI
+726 INTFVEI

-754 GASAPSEEVIFA
+754 GASVPSDEVVVA
-766 RNELDFP
+766 RNELDLP

-805 KPLEF
+805 KPLEYT
-810 NKKLAFKNQGVVRL
+810 KKLAFKNQGVVRL
-824 SNIPEENP
+824 SNIPIETP
-832 VYFRMRIR
+832 VYFRMKIR
-840 KQTGFTSEWTHDI
+840 KQTGFESEWTHEI